1 MKNCCCGNIWKA
13 IPLAFNDSLSYLE
26 MLCSLLDKVNTIDLE
41 LENQS
46 NLIAKH
52 TEELAELTDKLKT
65 AVLELNKTIAD
76 NYTLITNETDVKIK
90 ELIDLINLFNNS
102 INTIIETKYNELND
116 KIKDLQIGRIN
127 VYDPTTGKFTYI
139 DIVINNVYD
148 MLRFNAIT
156 AGEFDALALTAE
168 TYDNKN
174 LTAYA
179 FDINGKVELTRG

>member
-52 TEELAELTDKLKT
+52 TEELALLTDKLKN
-65 AVLELNKTIAD
+65 AVDKLNQTIAD

-90 ELIDLINLFNNS
+90 ELIDLVNLFNIS

-156 AGEFDALALTAE
+156 AGEFDGLALTAGE
-168 TYDNKN
+168 FDNKN

-179 FDINGKVELTRG
+179 FDINGRVELTRG

>member
-26 MLCSLLDKVNTIDLE
+26 MLCSLLNKVNDLDLE

-52 TEELAELTDKLKT
+52 TEELTELTNNLKT
-65 AVLELNKTIAD
+65 AVDDLNKKIAD

-90 ELIDLINLFNNS
+90 ELIDLVNLFNNT
-102 INTIIETKYNELND
+102 INTTIETKYNELND

-139 DIVINNVYD
+139 DVVLNNIYD

>member
-26 MLCSLLDKVNTIDLE
+26 MLCSLLNKVNTIDLE

-46 NLIAKH
+46 NLINKH
-52 TEELAELTDKLKT
+52 TEELALLTDKLKT
-65 AVLELNKTIAD
+65 AVDALNKTIAD
-76 NYTLITNETDVKIK
+76 NYTLITNQTDVKIK
-90 ELIDLINLFNNS
+90 KLYDLVNLFNNS

-156 AGEFDALALTAE
+156 AGEFDALALTAQ
-168 TYDNKN
+168 TFDNKN

>member
-1 MKNCCCGNIWKA
+1 MKNCCCGNVWKA

-46 NLIAKH
+46 NLLNQH
-52 TEELAELTDKLKT
+52 TEELAIITQKLKT
-65 AVLELNKTIAD
+65 AVDELNKKITD
-76 NYTLITNETDVKIK
+76 NYTLITKETDVKIK
-90 ELIDLINLFNNS
+90 EIIDLVNLFNNS

-139 DIVINNVYD
+139 DVVINNVYD

-179 FDINGKVELTRG
+179 FDINGRVVLTRG